1 MPNHKFPLRW
11 SRQPPQYLV
20 AYILCVKITACN
32 DFIGGSLDCM
42 GIANIIGSI
51 SVWGLIIASIIYAG
65 GTRKAPIFW
74 DIPSVIIVVGG
85 TLATMLI
92 SYPLKTFLSMHKF
105 AMITFTA
112 QDRDPLKLIEQIVS
126 LSESA
131 RREGLLSL
139 ENHLDE
145 IGDNPLLATGIRMA
159 VDGMSPEVVESVMS
173 IQIDSVNARH
183 MYHRSTMSNL
193 GKYTPAFGMIGTLI
207 GLVLMLA
214 DLDPETLGIGMAVA
228 LITTFYGACLSNM
241 MFLPWADK
249 LGFINDDELQMME
262 ITLRGV
268 IAIQAGENPRII
280 KQKLLMYLPP
290 AQWPVDDNE

>member
-1 MPNHKFPLRW
+1 
-11 SRQPPQYLV
+11 
-20 AYILCVKITACN
+20 
-32 DFIGGSLDCM
+32 M
-42 GIANIIGSI
+42 GIANIIGTVL
-51 SVWGLIIASIIYAG
+51 VWGLLTGSILYSG
-65 GTRKAPIFW
+65 GTAKAGIFV
-74 DIPSVIIVVGG
+74 DVASMIIVLGG
-85 TLATMLI
+85 TLAAMLVG
-92 SYPLKTFLSMHKF
+92 YPIKTILSLHRF
-105 AMITFTA
+105 AIVTFTA
-112 QDRDPLKLIEQIVS
+112 RDRDPLKIIEQIVS

-145 IGDNPLLATGIRMA
+145 IEDNPLLSTGIRMA

-173 IQIDSVNARH
+173 IQIDSVNNRH

-193 GKYTPAFGMIGTLI
+193 GKYAPAFGMIGTLI

-228 LITTFYGACLSNM
+228 LITTFYGAVLSNVA
-241 MFLPWADK
+241 FLPWADK
-249 LGFINDDELQMME
+249 LGFINDAEMQTME

-268 IAIQAGENPRII
+268 IAIQSGENPRVI

-290 AQWPVDDNE
+290 AMWPSDDEDE